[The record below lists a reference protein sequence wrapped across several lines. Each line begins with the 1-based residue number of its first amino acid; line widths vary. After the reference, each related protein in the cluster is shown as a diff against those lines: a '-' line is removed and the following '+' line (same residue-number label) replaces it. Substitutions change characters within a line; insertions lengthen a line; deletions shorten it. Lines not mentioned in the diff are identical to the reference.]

1 MALRGPDPDVTE
13 SLDGPVTLAEP
24 PRRPWLLIA
33 AALLLVVLVA
43 VVWAKWNE
51 SKNEN
56 EQLRAEVKDVYRE
69 AETLR
74 SQAVQAEE
82 RVRVLEQ
89 QVRSLRAEREELL
102 QRLAAAGGEPPA
114 PPVKAQ
120 AKRARSRPAR
130 GAH

>member
-1 MALRGPDPDVTE
+1 MALRGGDPDLTE
-13 SLDGPVTLAEP
+13 SLEGAVPLAEP

-51 SKNEN
+51 SQHESA
-56 EQLRAEVKDVYRE
+56 QLRAEVKDVYRE
-69 AETLR
+69 AEALR

-82 RVRVLEQ
+82 RVRALERE
-89 QVRSLRAEREELL
+89 VRSLRADREELR
-102 QRLAAAGGEPPA
+102 QRLASAGGEPP
-114 PPVKAQ
+114 PPPSKAK

-130 GAH
+130 TGS